1 MAHVQ
6 KFTRGNL
13 NGLSIHLDRKTDH
26 HSNEE
31 IDPTKTYLNIDL
43 CQKEGDT
50 LSRLNDRLKE
60 VYCMKRDDVKVGCSW
75 IVTLPKNLK
84 EQTESDQQA
93 FFEKTYA
100 FLSER
105 YGGEKNVLSAQVHL
119 DETTPHLHF
128 VFMPVV
134 WDEKKQRE
142 KVSAKE
148 VLNRNDLQKF
158 HGELDT
164 FLKKELPTI
173 YKDGILNGETIELD
187 SVKEI
192 KKYAKQIQ
200 EKKDH
205 LSKELELFSEPK
217 KVFDQVEKASKKSL
231 FGDKVTLPYS
241 EFEKLKT
248 LSLSGIKL
256 NNQLNQVSEASKNDL
271 TALKKEVD
279 LVEQEKTDLKGQ
291 LQQANQRADEATEKV
306 TYYLD
311 TLENTLKTG
320 QKFKDQAIIYKSILK
335 DAKVPFQISEME
347 KQGRLILSKVENGR
361 MPEDEQ
367 KAKKWISVL
376 EQNKEAGTIPL
387 NRLESILEVLKA
399 FLEKLL
405 DKELKFSLD
414 GLKSRDTELKKNQKP
429 THSNS
434 MNRGR

>member
-75 IVTLPKNLK
+75 IVTLPKHLK

-291 LQQANQRADEATEKV
+291 LQQANQRADEATETV

>member
-164 FLKKELPTI
+164 FLKKELPNI
-173 YKDGILNGETIELD
+173 YQEGILNGETIELD

-200 EKKDH
+200 EKKDD

-256 NNQLNQVSEASKNDL
+256 NNQLNQVSEASKKDL

-335 DAKVPFQISEME
+335 DAKIPFQISEME

-361 MPEDEQ
+361 MPEDEK

-405 DKELKFSLD
+405 NKELSFSLD
-414 GLKSRDTELKKNQKP
+414 GLKSRNTELKKNQKP

>member
-200 EKKDH
+200 EKKDD

-256 NNQLNQVSEASKNDL
+256 NNQLNQVSEASKKNL
-271 TALKKEVD
+271 TALKKDVD

-291 LQQANQRADEATEKV
+291 LKQANQRADEATEKV

-347 KQGRLILSKVENGR
+347 KQGRLILNKVENGR

-399 FLEKLL
+399 FLDKLL
-405 DKELKFSLD
+405 NKELSFSLD
-414 GLKSRDTELKKNQKP
+414 GLKSRNTELKKNQKP